1 MLRFSGEKSAA
12 AFCLAILAAVLFD
25 GCAASNPSV
34 GANGPGPVL
43 FKVGT
48 PEADSLFS
56 KMPGAAR
63 SAFKSMMDS
72 VPGDY
77 RYSVSDGTVSCMRF
91 EKGELVSK
99 KSFDGDSLV
108 RDYQKGA
115 FYRIFDADTALEI
128 EGAVHL
134 ADLEGDSI
142 SCTECTSK
150 FHSKNGTDM
159 ATLTAELYKGDAKK
173 FKFAVNLNVDLKVS
187 FPDSLKRYNDRGIL
201 VKEMIFPKFIKEYGD
216 NGNLKV
222 EASGLLYRK
231 PDGNVGVEEGI
242 AKEYYDNGQI
252 KLQKEYKNRLAVV
265 IKEWSETGI
274 CKRDIDNNAG
284 RYKWFYEDGSVYIE
298 FSGLVYLKGEII
310 NFDSGEAKLYYRN
323 GQLYLQ
329 KRYKNRKMEGGTQW
343 FENGVL
349 QSESD
354 VTKGEHVMYYPDG
367 KKSEWVSG
375 KFQYETEDGGSVIL
389 ISGISK
395 KWDDQGNLV
404 AEMHR
409 DSLGHLTSE
418 RLWNDKGV
426 LVSDIAYPK
435 YIRSYYDNGVIKEE
449 IKGNFFYDAR
459 NELDMKDGSITLFD
473 EKGVWKGLITK
484 KNGVNRAAKFRAFVD
499 AKDGGQKE
507 LVIEGTYDS
516 LGMKISSTVTVGNV
530 LRSEE
535 SGSYYQNGDSL
546 DVGYRKKYFD
556 SGKLQTHLVYKNTK
570 IVGKKEWNEQ
580 GALLMD
586 VEVPRYY
593 REYYPDGK
601 LSQEAVGEILEEN
614 RAFKVKNGEIKAYGP
629 DGKIYY
635 SAVYK
640 NFEPVSENRGDP

>member
-12 AFCLAILAAVLFD
+12 VFCLAILAAVLFD

-63 SAFKSMMDS
+63 SVFKSMMDS

-77 RYSVSDGTVSCMRF
+77 RYSVSDETVSCMRF

-201 VKEMIFPKFIKEYGD
+201 VKEMIFPKFIKEYDD

-252 KLQKEYKNRLAVV
+252 KLQKEL
-265 IKEWSETGI
+265 
-274 CKRDIDNNAG
+274 
-284 RYKWFYEDGSVYIE
+284 
-298 FSGLVYLKGEII
+298 
-310 NFDSGEAKLYYRN
+310 
-323 GQLYLQ
+323 
-329 KRYKNRKMEGGTQW
+329 
-343 FENGVL
+343 
-349 QSESD
+349 
-354 VTKGEHVMYYPDG
+354 
-367 KKSEWVSG
+367 
-375 KFQYETEDGGSVIL
+375 
-389 ISGISK
+389 
-395 KWDDQGNLV
+395 
-404 AEMHR
+404 
-409 DSLGHLTSE
+409 
-418 RLWNDKGV
+418 
-426 LVSDIAYPK
+426 
-435 YIRSYYDNGVIKEE
+435 
-449 IKGNFFYDAR
+449 
-459 NELDMKDGSITLFD
+459 
-473 EKGVWKGLITK
+473 
-484 KNGVNRAAKFRAFVD
+484 
-499 AKDGGQKE
+499 
-507 LVIEGTYDS
+507 
-516 LGMKISSTVTVGNV
+516 
-530 LRSEE
+530 
-535 SGSYYQNGDSL
+535 
-546 DVGYRKKYFD
+546 
-556 SGKLQTHLVYKNTK
+556 
-570 IVGKKEWNEQ
+570 
-580 GALLMD
+580 
-586 VEVPRYY
+586 
-593 REYYPDGK
+593 
-601 LSQEAVGEILEEN
+601 
-614 RAFKVKNGEIKAYGP
+614 
-629 DGKIYY
+629 
-635 SAVYK
+635 
-640 NFEPVSENRGDP
+640 